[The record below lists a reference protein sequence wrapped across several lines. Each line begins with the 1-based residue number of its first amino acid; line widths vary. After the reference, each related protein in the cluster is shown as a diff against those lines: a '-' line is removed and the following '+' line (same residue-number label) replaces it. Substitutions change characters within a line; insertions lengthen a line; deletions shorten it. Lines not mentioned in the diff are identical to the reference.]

1 MNSMLNLN
9 NFPMAAAMFGTNMMG
24 VNPLNAAAGWQ
35 PQGGDDRGGGPIRRG
50 GGQAGGG
57 RFQNR
62 TGPYDRRPNQRW
74 DGGMNGMMGGRGRPG
89 SANRWGD
96 GAPGNAAQIPRE
108 AVQGRTIKSYDDLD
122 QAPGGGGSE
131 LNY

>member
-9 NFPMAAAMFGTNMMG
+9 NFPMAAMFGTNMMG
-24 VNPLNAAAGWQ
+24 VNPLNVAAGWQ
-35 PQGGDDRGGGPIRRG
+35 PQAGDDRGGGPIRRG

-62 TGPYDRRPNQRW
+62 PGPYDRRPNQRW
-74 DGGMNGMMGGRGRPG
+74 DGVPGGMGGGRGRPG

-96 GAPGNAAQIPRE
+96 GAAGNAAMIPRE